1 MNRLRYIL
9 LVLLVVACDMSRAQD
24 AALNYYWVAFTNKS
38 GTPHSVSAPETYLS
52 QRAIARRQ
60 RQQIRID
67 ETDLPVS
74 PVYLTGL
81 KNLGAEIIHSSKW
94 LNGATIRTTAAL
106 AGEIS
111 RLEFIRELQ
120 LTKPAVATKSA
131 KDKFSREQISDL
143 NVGIDTSYY
152 GPSVYQIGQLNGQ
165 FLHNQHLTG
174 QGMHVAVLD
183 AGFFKADELP
193 AFETLWDEGRVLGF
207 RDFVSPGSNIFA
219 EHQHGM
225 NVLSIMAGTL
235 PGTLIGSAP
244 GASYYLFRT
253 EDSASEY
260 LIEEDNWVV
269 AAEYADS
276 LGVDVI
282 NSSLGYT
289 EFDDTGMN
297 HSYTDMNGETT
308 RVTRAANLAVQKGM
322 LVFSSAG
329 NDADGPWRYLS
340 APSDGDLV
348 IGVGAVGRNGTWAP
362 FSSLGPAA
370 NGSVKPNV
378 AALGWGTVLQR
389 NDGTVGLGSGTSFSS
404 PVMAGMVTCL
414 WQSNPLATAQ
424 EIKQA
429 LEESASQ
436 FTRPDS
442 LLGYGIPNLEL
453 ADRLLKRKHGLVQL
467 SWVAVPNPVQTSVYL
482 YKLDGPPEADVLVR
496 IYRINGSLVYEKVFP
511 AASPVFIP
519 NLSNLPGG
527 LYVASLRYGSHF
539 AHVKLMVAG
548 Q

>member
-9 LVLLVVACDMSRAQD
+9 LVLLVVACDMSQAQD
-24 AALNYYWVAFTNKS
+24 AARNYYWVAFIDKN
-38 GTPHSVSAPETYLS
+38 GTPHSVLAPETYLS

-60 RQQIRID
+60 RQQIQID

-74 PVYLTGL
+74 PVYLSGL

-94 LNGATIRTTAAL
+94 LNGATIRATADL

-120 LTKPAVATKSA
+120 LTKPALTPKSA
-131 KDKFSREQISDL
+131 KDKFAREQISDL

-152 GPSVYQIGQLNGQ
+152 GPSVYQIGQLSGQ
-165 FLHNQHLTG
+165 FLHNQNING
-174 QGMHVAVLD
+174 QGLHIAVLD
-183 AGFFKADELP
+183 AGFFRADELP
-193 AFETLWDEGRVLGF
+193 AFLTLWNEGRVLGF
-207 RDFVSPGSNIFA
+207 RDFVSPGTNIFA
-219 EHQHGM
+219 ENQHGM
-225 NVLSIMAGTL
+225 NVLSIMAGDL
-235 PGTLIGSAP
+235 PGSLIGSAP

-260 LIEEDNWVV
+260 LIEEDNWAF

-289 EFDDTGMN
+289 EFDDAGMN

-308 RVTRAANLAVQKGM
+308 RVTRAANLAVKKGM

-329 NDADGPWRYLS
+329 NEADGPWRYLS
-340 APSDGDLV
+340 APADGDLV
-348 IGVGAVGRNGTWAP
+348 LGVGAVDRNGIWAP
-362 FSSLGPAA
+362 FSSLGLAA
-370 NGSVKPNV
+370 DGLVKPNV

-404 PVMAGMVTCL
+404 PVMAGMAACL

-436 FTRPDS
+436 YTRPDN
-442 LLGYGIPNLEL
+442 LLGYGIPDMEL
-453 ADRLLKRKHGLVQL
+453 ADRLLKRKHGVEQL
-467 SWVAVPNPVQTSVYL
+467 SWVAVPNPLQTSVYL
-482 YKLDGPPEADVLVR
+482 YKLDGPPETDVLVR
-496 IYRINGSLVYEKVFP
+496 IYRTNGSLVYEKVFP

-527 LYVASLRYGSHF
+527 LYIASLRYGSHS